1 MKDNGL
7 KYLLI
12 LLVVITIIGCLLAP
26 LAFTN
31 NTNVAIDESPDSLVA
46 YSFNSQTEES
56 PKDKSDFLLNVEI
69 EKDIVEEKK
78 VKAEVFRA
86 VNGYYK
92 DANRKE
98 DITISVCS
106 DGKRYLKPKPSYS
119 SNNVELAC
127 QVKISSLKGYEYE
140 IWYHEKGGDLKIYAF
155 NEQDIK

>member
-1 MKDNGL
+1 MIISEKL
-7 KYLLI
+7 K
-12 LLVVITIIGCLLAP
+12 
-26 LAFTN
+26 N
-31 NTNVAIDESPDSLVA
+31 W
-46 YSFNSQTEES
+46 
-56 PKDKSDFLLNVEI
+56 K
-69 EKDIVEEKK
+69 
-78 VKAEVFRA
+78 KAESRYGDSWVACSTFMGAAAPVQLVFRA